1 MRAMVA
7 EGRLAVVED
16 ALTQGLVVLIAYKGD
31 LGNCGGE
38 KVLVSC
44 KDAGNVE
51 EVEGGGEVAG
61 EMDPAVGR
69 RDAREPMGLKESCKD
84 GNERLDRGGRDA

>member
-1 MRAMVA
+1 M
-7 EGRLAVVED
+7 AVVED
-16 ALTQGLVVLIAYKGD
+16 ALAQGLVVLIAYKGD

-38 KVLVSC
+38 EVLVSC

-61 EMDPAVGR
+61 EEDPAVGR
-69 RDAREPMGLKESCKD
+69 RDEREPTGLKESCKYC
-84 GNERLDRGGRDA
+84 NERLDRGGGEA